1 MKIYRE
7 DRMKLSLIKNQSE
20 SNVLWKR
27 QILYSLS
34 ARAELTEEETE
45 LMNNY
50 KLKKMILSSIQIDEK
65 HEQNVTMEM
74 LMIGCIFENELIDR
88 ILAIEQEIKNS
99 CQIFKTHMDVRKN
112 FYGEEIIEY

>member
-99 CQIFKTHMDVRKN
+99 CQIFRLLAILC
-112 FYGEEIIEY
+112 G